1 MNKYSRIA
9 VVFIVLSIFNVYA
22 LKADQISTFVTN
34 INSAWVNTNYAQ
46 ILQLANDRLGQNPN
60 DLLALGVKQEYYI
73 DCEINTSNA
82 HAVANALLAAANQI
96 GRADIIFLAEETT
109 RFVMDMPENATGSYT
124 QAQIQLRHNEFN
136 ELFPGIFMPVLI
148 ARQLEKPATN
158 YPTLTVD
165 SMPTNG
171 IFINISEADDFE
183 RGSTNTPYVRVYRNG
198 KNITV
203 TAPPSFGT
211 NTFLRWSSDG
221 TNTLGTTTNITV
233 SITNNIKTIAVY
245 GNSE

>member
-1 MNKYSRIA
+1 MNKYDKIIA
-9 VVFIVLSIFNVYA
+9 VVFLCLSFLNVSVSD
-22 LKADQISTFVTN
+22 ADSISTFVTSVN
-34 INSAWVNTNYAQ
+34 FAWVSTNDSQ
-46 ILQLANDRLGQNPN
+46 ILQLVNDRLAQDSG
-60 DLLALGVKQEYYI
+60 DILALGVKQYYYI
-73 DCEINTSNA
+73 YCDINISNA
-82 HAVANALLAAANQI
+82 HAAANALVTAANNT
-96 GRADIIFLAEETT
+96 GREDIIPLADEAV
-109 RFVMDMPENATGSYT
+109 RIILDIPSNVTGSYT
-124 QAQIQLRHNEFN
+124 QAQI
-136 ELFPGIFMPVLI
+136 ELNHQDSEIFPGIFMPVLI

-171 IFINISEADDFE
+171 IYINVSNTDRLA
-183 RGSTNTPYVRVYRNG
+183 RGSTNTPYVRVYFPNQE
-198 KNITV
+198 ITV

-245 GNSE
+245 GSN

>member
-9 VVFIVLSIFNVYA
+9 VVFIVLSICNVYA

-34 INSAWVNTNYAQ
+34 INVAWASTNYSQ
-46 ILQLANDRLGQNPN
+46 LLQVINDRLAQYP
-60 DLLALGVKQEYYI
+60 DDILALGAKQAYYI

-82 HAVANALLAAANQI
+82 HAAANALLAVANQT
-96 GRADIIFLAEETT
+96 GRADIIPLAEEAT
-109 RFVMDMPENATGSYT
+109 RFITDMPANATGTYT
-124 QAQIQLRHNEFN
+124 QAQI
-136 ELFPGIFMPVLI
+136 ELSHQGGGRKYFVGIIDALYIV
-148 ARQLEKPATN
+148 RQLEKPATN

-171 IFINISEADDFE
+171 IFINISETDDFE

-245 GNSE
+245 GNN

>member
-1 MNKYSRIA
+1 MNKYSKIIA
-9 VVFIVLSIFNVYA
+9 VVFCFVLFNLNIF
-22 LKADQISTFVTN
+22 ADEMYTFVTN
-34 INSAWVNTNYAQ
+34 VNAAWASTNYSQ
-46 ILQLANDRLGQNPN
+46 LLQLINDRLSQNTN
-60 DLLALGVKQEYYI
+60 DILALGTKQWYYFECDLNI
-73 DCEINTSNA
+73 SNA
-82 HAVANALLAAANQI
+82 HSAANALRNAAQQT
-96 GRADIIFLAEETT
+96 GREDIIPIAENIT
-109 RFVMDMPENATGSYT
+109 RIILDIPVTVTGSYT
-124 QAQIQLRHNEFN
+124 QAQIELQHNRGGEDIFVGTV
-136 ELFPGIFMPVLI
+136 EPLFL

-171 IFINISEADDFE
+171 IYINVSNTDRLA
-183 RGSTNTPYVRVYRNG
+183 RGSTNTPYVRVYFPNQE
-198 KNITV
+198 ITV

-245 GNSE
+245 GNN